1 MPRGA
6 TKERKVRDVPNVDEV
21 PGLIVARET
30 AVREIVS
37 KLSSTPNAGV
47 VYVVD
52 DGEVLL
58 GVITR
63 RDLLSWAG
71 LQVGVEPDQDRVRWT
86 EVLEVARARTAG
98 DLLRRGGKAFSIRM
112 DDTVETALLRMLRQD
127 VVDLPVVDEDGR
139 VVGGVRL
146 SELLETALEASGD

>member
-21 PGLIVARET
+21 PGLLVNRET
-30 AVREIVS
+30 AVRGIVS
-37 KLSSTPNAGV
+37 RLSSTPNAGV

-52 DGEVLL
+52 DDQALV

-71 LQVGVEPDQDRVRWT
+71 LQVGVEPDQGRVRWT
-86 EVLEVARARTAG
+86 EVLDVARARTAG
-98 DLLRRGGKAFSIRM
+98 DLFRRDGRVFSVRM
-112 DDTVETALLRMLRQD
+112 DDTVETALLRMLRQE
-127 VVDLPVVDEDGR
+127 VTDLPVVDEDGR

-146 SELLETALEASGD
+146 SEILEAALDASGD